1 MAEFNIGFI
10 GLGTMG
16 EPMCKNVLKGTGETV
31 FVYDINDDQVKI
43 LAGAGATAC
52 SSIKEVAEKSN
63 LIIIM
68 VPNNDNVRDVINELL
83 PNLKKGTIVMDMST
97 ISPSVSREMAEKVK
111 DTGSVM
117 IDAPVVKS
125 KGAAIAGTLGIL
137 VGGDKEILAKVRPIL
152 EMMGEE
158 VTYMGGNGNG
168 LVLKLVH
175 NMLVGNIQNGVNE
188 AILMGQKAGL
198 DFDAMIKGIKS
209 GGGQNF
215 YMDVKADSIK
225 NRDFEIKFSVKNM
238 HKDVWLHK
246 KLADQLKL
254 DLPGSDRVRD
264 VYDKAVDDFPQED
277 FSATIKVVE
286 EECKEE

>member
-1 MAEFNIGFI
+1 MTGFNIGFI

-16 EPMCKNVLKGTGETV
+16 EPMCKNVLKKTGNTIN
-31 FVYDINDDQVKI
+31 VYDINAKQIQKVVD
-43 LAGAGATAC
+43 AGATAC
-52 SSIKEVAEKSN
+52 GSIGEVARKSN

-68 VPNNDNVRDVINELL
+68 VPNNDNVRDVIEELL
-83 PNLKKGTIVMDMST
+83 PDLQKDTIVVDMST
-97 ISPSVSREMAEKVK
+97 ISPSVSREMAGKVK
-111 DTGSVM
+111 KVGSVM

-137 VGGDKEILAKVRPIL
+137 VGGDKSVMDRVEPIL
-152 EMMGEE
+152 SMMGEE
-158 VTYMGGNGNG
+158 ITYMGDNGNG

-198 DFDAMIKGIKS
+198 DFDAMINGIKS

-225 NRDFEIKFSVKNM
+225 RRDFEIKFSVKNM
-238 HKDVWLHK
+238 HKDVWLHQ
-246 KLADQLKL
+246 KLAEQLKL
-254 DLPGSDRVRD
+254 KLPASDRVRE
-264 VYDKAVDDFPQED
+264 VYDKAVKEFPQED
-277 FSATIKVVE
+277 FCATIKVIE
-286 EECKEE
+286 KDCKE